1 MGSPVESTEK
11 RPLEFLVKLIMKMR
25 QSYKSFELWLST
37 LVIFSALQGILC
49 LQCEV
54 GINNDTQAMECEGSW
69 DKMQEIMKEKL
80 GGKWEEMKNNLT
92 GDMTG
97 LIDEFKKQFD
107 ALKDKL
113 ADALKGGEER
123 KKRDVATLFR
133 VKRAEE
139 ATAEPEPEPEGDD
152 YYCIKKTMG
161 DNTVKS
167 CLPKSVADPLKM
179 ACGLIPSAGTVCVCD
194 DMDLCNDGQLIVLS
208 ISLICVLQVILVAI
222 Q

>member
-1 MGSPVESTEK
+1 
-11 RPLEFLVKLIMKMR
+11 
-25 QSYKSFELWLST
+25 
-37 LVIFSALQGILC
+37 
-49 LQCEV
+49 
-54 GINNDTQAMECEGSW
+54 
-69 DKMQEIMKEKL
+69 
-80 GGKWEEMKNNLT
+80 
-92 GDMTG
+92 MTG

-123 KKRDVATLFR
+123 KKRDVASLFR

-167 CLPKSVADPLKM
+167 CLPKVCKLFEALELKSYCR
-179 ACGLIPSAGTVCVCD
+179 A
-194 DMDLCNDGQLIVLS
+194 
-208 ISLICVLQVILVAI
+208 SLIR
-222 Q
+222 